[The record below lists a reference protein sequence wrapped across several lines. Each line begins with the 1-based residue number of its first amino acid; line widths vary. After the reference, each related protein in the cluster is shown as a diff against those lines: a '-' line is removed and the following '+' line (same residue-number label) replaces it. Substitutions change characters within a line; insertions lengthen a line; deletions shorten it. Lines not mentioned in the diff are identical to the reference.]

1 MLDRLFKLREHKT
14 TVGVEVLAGLAT
26 FLTAIY
32 ILVVNPTILAKTG
45 MPVDAQFTAT
55 CIAIII
61 GTLLMGIFANLPFV
75 LAPGM
80 GINVFFTYS
89 IVLGKGYSWQ
99 EALTAT
105 LIAGVLFVLAGLVG
119 LREWLMRSFPETLKH
134 TMTVALG
141 LMIAM
146 IGMKNCGLIEM
157 KEGFISMGNVI
168 TGSPLLALIGII
180 ITGVLLSL
188 KVPAAVLMGI
198 ILTTLIGMFNGQTD
212 YSSVAQNGALS
223 MPPSIAPIF
232 MAFDFNWGHIFSADF
247 IIVVFTLLAVD
258 IFDSLGTFVGV
269 FNHFGGEERKEYE
282 SKVPRAL
289 MCDAVATVA
298 GAVVGTST
306 VTTYVESST
315 GIAAGGRTGLT
326 AVVIGILFILALF
339 FSPLFLMV
347 PAAATTP
354 ALMVVGVFMMA
365 MAGRIRFPDVTD
377 GIPAILTI
385 LVTCL
390 TWSISDGLMY
400 GWITF
405 VIFKL
410 FSGRTKELNLSIVI
424 IGVFFLARLILL

>member
-1 MLDRLFKLREHKT
+1 MLDRLFKLREHRT
-14 TVGVEVLAGLAT
+14 SVGVEVLAGLAT

-32 ILVVNPTILAKTG
+32 ILVVNPSILSKTG

-99 EALTAT
+99 EALTAV
-105 LIAGVLFVLAGLVG
+105 LIAGILFVLAGLVG
-119 LREWLMRSFPETLKH
+119 LRGWLVRAFPETLKH

-146 IGMKNCGLIEM
+146 IGMNNCHLININ
-157 KEGFISMGNVI
+157 EGFISMGDVT
-168 TGSPLLALIGII
+168 TGSPLLALIGIV
-180 ITGVLLSL
+180 ITGILLAL
-188 KVPAAVLMGI
+188 KVPAAVLLGI
-198 ILTTLIGMFNGQTD
+198 ILTTIVGMFNGQTD
-212 YSSVAQNGALS
+212 YANVAQNGALS

-232 MAFDFNWGHIFSADF
+232 MAFDFNWGHILSADF
-247 IIVVFTLLAVD
+247 IIVVFTLLAID

-269 FNHFGGEERKEYE
+269 FNHFGDAERKEYE

-298 GAVVGTST
+298 GACVGTST

-315 GIAAGGRTGLT
+315 GIAVGGRTGLT

-347 PAAATTP
+347 PAAATAP
-354 ALMVVGVFMMA
+354 ALIVVGVFMMA
-365 MAGRIRFPDVTD
+365 MAGRIHFPDVTD
-377 GIPAILTI
+377 GIPALLTI

-400 GWITF
+400 GWITY

-410 FSGRTKELNLSIVI
+410 CSGRSKELNPSIVI
-424 IGVFFLARLILL
+424 IGLFFLARLVLL